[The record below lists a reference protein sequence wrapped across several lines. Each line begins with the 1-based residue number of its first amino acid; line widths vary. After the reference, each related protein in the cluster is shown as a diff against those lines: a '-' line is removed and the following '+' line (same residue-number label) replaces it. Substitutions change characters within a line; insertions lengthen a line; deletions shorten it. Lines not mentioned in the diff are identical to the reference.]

1 MYRIYINQT
10 ALIITEST
18 HLPNG
23 NYQQIDAEGFE
34 FIQFYQ
40 RLKHEKTSDLFVL
53 LTSNAKRLFNQIK
66 LSLKI
71 IKAAGGVVRS
81 EENKFLFIFRKGVW
95 DLPKGKIE
103 KGEKKKIAA
112 VREVEEE
119 CGIVISCAG
128 ARICKTYHVYEMY
141 GEVILKKT
149 SWYSMEAANSQ
160 ALIPQLEEGITE
172 ARWIAPGDFSVVKEN
187 TYPLILDVMSLIDI
201 KELGK

>member
-18 HLPNG
+18 HLPIG

-40 RLKHEKTSDLFVL
+40 RLKHEKTSELFVL

-119 CGIVISCAG
+119 CGIVISSVG

-160 ALIPQLEEGITE
+160 ALIPQLEEDITE
-172 ARWIAPGDFSVVKEN
+172 VRWIAPGDFSVVKEN

-201 KELGK
+201 KGLGI

>member
-18 HLPNG
+18 DLPEG
-23 NYQQIDAEGFE
+23 NYQQIDAEGFD

-40 RLKHEKTSDLFVL
+40 RLKHEKAAGVFVL

-66 LSLKI
+66 LSLKVVR
-71 IKAAGGVVRS
+71 AAGGVVRS

-103 KGEKKKIAA
+103 VGEKKKKAA
-112 VREVEEE
+112 LREVEEE
-119 CGIVISCAG
+119 CGIVISSAG
-128 ARICKTYHVYEMY
+128 EKICKTYHVYEMF

-149 SWYSMEAANSQ
+149 TWYSMQAANAQ
-160 ALIPQLEEGITE
+160 TLIPQLEEDITE
-172 ARWIAPGDFSVVKEN
+172 ARWIAPGDFSSVREN
-187 TYPLILDVMSLIDI
+187 THPLILDVMSMIEI
-201 KELGK
+201 